1 MLKTGG
7 DQIIRVGTVREKAAA
22 AKFQG
27 KKKTKQKNKTRAN
40 EWIVFLIEHAPLVRV
55 FFLLLLLSTN
65 QNKRRRDGK
74 GSIYN
79 TKIRFHG

>member
-40 EWIVFLIEHAPLVRV
+40 E
-55 FFLLLLLSTN
+55 
-65 QNKRRRDGK
+65 
-74 GSIYN
+74 
-79 TKIRFHG
+79 